1 MANIVQQM
9 NAQIREAIEKTF
21 QVLRAA
27 DITIDK
33 VKQGLQDDLMETN
46 TEDKKMRPDR
56 KDAWKPSPTTKK
68 KKSNEED

>member
-1 MANIVQQM
+1 M
-9 NAQIREAIEKTF
+9 NAQIREAIKKNL
-21 QVLRAA
+21 QVLRGA
-27 DITIDK
+27 DITINE
-33 VKQGLQDDLMETN
+33 VKQGLQDNLMETN